1 MAQPHEITFADGTVG
16 AFVELHEHNATI
28 YRLTAERD
36 QARAEA
42 AAAYERAARV
52 ADGEVSR
59 RSDQLQWPNHGE
71 IQINRWQAGKLEA
84 ELISNK
90 IRALATEAETD
101 ALAELLDAETRACA
115 EVVRSAIP
123 NIPPDGPTNDEC
135 RIVYEE
141 LGGAMTAI
149 LARLGQ
155 RKEAGA

>member
-1 MAQPHEITFADGTVG
+1 MQRYSKRGTRPEDVNARLKAHGRPERFQAGDSVHIILDSFLDLADDAQ
-16 AFVELHEHNATI
+16 ATI
-28 YRLTAERD
+28 ARLTAERD

-90 IRALATEAETD
+90 IRALATEPGTTLFAAGE
-101 ALAELLDAETRACA
+101 RACQA
-115 EVVRSAIP
+115 LYRAQAA
-123 NIPPDGPTNDEC
+123 GLGATMQ
-135 RIVYEE
+135 RI
-141 LGGAMTAI
+141 AA
-149 LARLGQ
+149 
-155 RKEAGA
+155 